1 MVSAI
6 IHNNPGPVIAV
17 NSRSKA
23 EALELKHYRFKN
35 SIWNKI
41 LHSREFENFD
51 EFEYF
56 RLLEIYKDSTAPVD
70 LMAIAPNSIEQ
81 KLALIESIQIKFS
94 HFQNTPSV
102 QNEIE
107 QLNAYKLK
115 KLQKLMKKFDLNSR
129 LTRNSLEDF
138 SSEFFLLLKGPPLS
152 LLDYFTKNKS
162 ARMNER
168 MFRVL
173 QEDILIRGL
182 KGTLER
188 IPERVDYTRL
198 EKAKLY
204 VKKVMK
210 YKVWRYMV
218 LPYDLPWVDRVKISD
233 QLLEKILLNGLNAH
247 QSELIIELK
256 RLNMIDHYERFRKVY
271 RPVAFGVAF
280 YYYYQKYQEEIAL
293 EEEKNNEEL
302 KKKFIEDF
310 EKLSA
315 AISEGDNG
323 AKSEKELL
331 EIQYQRVLKNYKER
345 YQSDPTPEEIEELR
359 LKIFGSAS

>member
-6 IHNNPGPVIAV
+6 IHNQERVLV
-17 NSRSKA
+17 VSSKSKT

-35 SIWNKI
+35 STWNKI

-56 RLLEIYKDSTAPVD
+56 RLLEIYKDSSAPVD
-70 LMAIAPNSIEQ
+70 LMAIAPASMEQ

-115 KLQKLMKKFDLNSR
+115 KLQLLMKKFDLNSR

-188 IPERVDYTRL
+188 FPERVDYTRT
-198 EKAKLY
+198 EKASLY
-204 VKKVMK
+204 LKKVMK
-210 YKVWRYMV
+210 HKVWRFLV

-233 QLLEKILLNGLNAH
+233 QLLEKILMNGLNAH
-247 QSELIIELK
+247 QSELIVELK

-280 YYYYQKYQEEIAL
+280 YYYYQKYQEENAL
-293 EEEKNNEEL
+293 EDEKNNEEL

-310 EKLSA
+310 EKLSN
-315 AISEGDNG
+315 AITEGDNG
-323 AKSEKELL
+323 IKTEKEIL
-331 EIQYQRVLKNYKER
+331 ENQYQRILRNYKER
-345 YQSDPTPEEIEELR
+345 HHSDPTPEEIEELR
-359 LKIFGSAS
+359 NKIFGSAN